1 MPSSVSTKRLSIW
14 LLCLLFV
21 FVGSFFFIDVA
32 KTRNNI
38 FYAGFALPVLIWTL
52 ASWRSALQMRSQSL
66 LLLLVFFAAMA
77 TVDIIFLREN
87 MYSELKHSIYLLMF
101 FIGLQLIV
109 DQPRYEGYWIKA
121 WGCFALL
128 CLLYATGKWLWVYQQ
143 TGQLVRLQ
151 MAAAASNPV
160 HAALMIS
167 SGISAFWLFVI
178 EPRLQR
184 FTHLVLGGLLI
195 AGLQV
200 WVALIFDARSALSG
214 TILFLTGWA
223 LFRERG
229 ARLLLGLAVV
239 VGLTLYLTGLL
250 DLFMSRGASYRLVI
264 WQDVLQ
270 RLVHHC
276 GVAFGCGK
284 DDYRFLGEFFHPHSG
299 YLSVLYRYGAFV
311 AVIGAL
317 WIASYWYWGVRMK
330 SRWFLV
336 SLIGWGGLV
345 TTGAGLLSSPQ
356 PFWLY
361 FWMPTMLSMI
371 EVRRL
376 HRINTN
382 PALKEPTY
390 GN

>member
-1 MPSSVSTKRLSIW
+1 
-14 LLCLLFV
+14 
-21 FVGSFFFIDVA
+21 
-32 KTRNNI
+32 
-38 FYAGFALPVLIWTL
+38 
-52 ASWRSALQMRSQSL
+52 
-66 LLLLVFFAAMA
+66 
-77 TVDIIFLREN
+77 
-87 MYSELKHSIYLLMF
+87 
-101 FIGLQLIV
+101 
-109 DQPRYEGYWIKA
+109 
-121 WGCFALL
+121 
-128 CLLYATGKWLWVYQQ
+128 
-143 TGQLVRLQ
+143 

-276 GVAFGCGK
+276 GVAFGCGN
-284 DDYRFLGEFFHPHSG
+284 DDYRFLGRSEERRVGKEWVSTC
-299 YLSVLYRYGAFV
+299 R
-311 AVIGAL
+311 
-317 WIASYWYWGVRMK
+317 
-330 SRWFLV
+330 SRW
-336 SLIGWGGLV
+336 S
-345 TTGAGLLSSPQ
+345 
-356 PFWLY
+356 
-361 FWMPTMLSMI
+361 
-371 EVRRL
+371 
-376 HRINTN
+376 
-382 PALKEPTY
+382 TY
-390 GN
+390 H